1 MPFRGYWGWTW
12 FQEPFT
18 WPVVQDL
25 DDDGKPEVI
34 VPTGDFEGGTKWSGV
49 QVCDGA
55 TGAVRWVRKLSR
67 SSQFGQV
74 QQVNRILVGRQ
85 LERDGCRPVFTA
97 VLDGEFFPRDRPYS
111 SFQVGNL
118 DKDYN
123 NPVLLVDALSGK
135 DGHGLWW
142 ARQRLPSGALTTSPK
157 PSVGP
162 LLWWHAGADG
172 SPLLVVPYV
181 PGSPQNEQQSNPVY
195 FLSSG
200 TGQVAH
206 VGADHREVRT
216 LDLDGDGTLDLLS
229 FRPDQADAFDQGG
242 KLETIRGQ
250 SPEAWRRL
258 GGAWQ
263 LAGDLDGDG
272 IPDLVTAQPEDRAG
286 KGPREPDRENATDP
300 EVLARRE
307 RAKREQSQSKAISG
321 RDARDLWQR
330 EIQDA
335 QRHTPWDQTM
345 FTALHPHKP
354 GYLDGGV
361 PDLFVTGKSNTIFTR
376 DEPFSPLLAVS
387 GRTGQ
392 RLWAAD
398 IAVEIWNGPQLLQ
411 CHDLDGDGQ
420 KEILFI
426 SAMDWG
432 WERPIKGNHSSDEW
446 QYWLAVLSGRDGKVR
461 WKQPL
466 CDRNHPG
473 QQPTT
478 TPFSCVLADLNGDR
492 VRDVIV
498 EAIQPNGDGG
508 VRAFSGKDG
517 TTLWSWAPEAQAGA
531 RRSLA
536 SRPTLAV
543 GDLDGDGRLEVV
555 VLHRTDVLDKTGQ
568 MQVHAEVLVLDSATG
583 RPKWSWREP
592 VNSEY
597 NDTRNGAIRSRVTPL
612 IVNLDG
618 GKRRAVCVWTY
629 HYETK
634 GQIVLLDAEG
644 KELQRQRVKF
654 RLNGDGWRNYHDDPK
669 DTYAPYY
676 SSLFRVWAVDLDG
689 DGTDELVYFSRDKLR
704 VLHGGLDRVMSEW
717 PLPEEDC
724 DLLEVSPRTAHHPP
738 LLAVRAG
745 GRVVFLGTAP
755 EKPYWTCTGSGKPL
769 AVAWEPSGPRVL
781 YDLGNEVTVCRIAQS
796 SSPGEPE
803 GPRPALPSTAD
814 DPRFVVSL
822 PWYPLGDLPP
832 LLPSSPLGLAAALLG
847 LAAAVLIAPAFV
859 LRWVVR
865 RRAWLL
871 CLAPILWLGLVWGG
885 AWLLF
890 LARLETEAKWQIY
903 NQGQWGFA
911 WRLGW
916 GLLRLAV
923 AGLPM
928 ATFVVAVVRLFRACR
943 WGPLLLLLASVPIL
957 AVLVGV
963 VWMSVFAESPGGE
976 RHYSWRG
983 WYTLW
988 PAGTY
993 AAGLLL
999 LAGFLV
1005 IRAARLSRAGVR
1017 RLFQRAVV
1025 ELAHF
1030 QRTRASDG

>member
-1 MPFRGYWGWTW
+1 M
-12 FQEPFT
+12 
-18 WPVVQDL
+18 
-25 DDDGKPEVI
+25 I

-55 TGAVRWVRKLSR
+55 SGAVRWVRKLSR

-74 QQVNRILVGRQ
+74 QQVNRIIVGPQ
-85 LERDGCRPVFTA
+85 SDRDGCRPVFTA

-111 SFQVGNL
+111 SFHLGNF

-142 ARQRLPSGALTTSPK
+142 ARQRLPSAALTTAPK

-172 SPLLVVPYV
+172 WPQLVVPYV
-181 PGSPQNEQQSNPVY
+181 PGSPQNEHQSHPVY
-195 FLSSG
+195 FLSSR
-200 TGQVAH
+200 TGKVAQVSP
-206 VGADHREVRT
+206 DYRELRT

-229 FRPDQADAFDQGG
+229 FRPDQPDAYDQGG
-242 KLETIRGQ
+242 KLETIRGR

-272 IPDLVTAQPEDRAG
+272 IPDLVTTQPKERAG
-286 KGPREPDRENATDP
+286 GGSKEPEREKTTDP
-300 EVLARRE
+300 EVTARRE
-307 RAKREQSQSKAISG
+307 RAKRDQGQSKAISG
-321 RDARDLWQR
+321 RDGRVLWQR
-330 EIQDA
+330 EIQDG
-335 QRHTPWDQTM
+335 QRHPPWEQTM
-345 FTALHPHKP
+345 FTGMHPLLP
-354 GYLDGGV
+354 RERSERSSLIAGAAGFDLDGDGV
-361 PDLFVTGKSNTIFTR
+361 PDLLVTGKSNTNYMHH
-376 DEPFSPLLAVS
+376 EPFSPLLAVS

-420 KEILFI
+420 KEVLFV

-432 WERPIKGNHSSDEW
+432 WERPTKGNHSSDEW
-446 QYWLAVLSGRDGKVR
+446 QYWLAVLSGHDGKVR

-466 CDRNHPG
+466 CERDHPG
-473 QQPTT
+473 QSPTT
-478 TPFSCVLADLNGDR
+478 TPFACVLADLNGDG
-492 VRDVIV
+492 VLDVIV
-498 EAIQPNGDGG
+498 ETIQPNAEGG

-517 TTLWSWAPEAQAGA
+517 APLWSWAPEPRAGA
-531 RRSLA
+531 GRGSFG

-543 GDLDGDGRLEVV
+543 GDLGAGRLEVV
-555 VLHRTDVLDKTGQ
+555 VLHKTDVPDAKGHPQ
-568 MQVHAEVLVLDSATG
+568 PHAEVLVLDGATG
-583 RPKWSWREP
+583 RRKWSWREP
-592 VNSEY
+592 VNYEY
-597 NDTRNGAIRSRVTPL
+597 NDTSNGAIRSRVTPL

-629 HYETK
+629 HYTNK
-634 GQIVLLDAEG
+634 GQIFLLAEG

-654 RLNGDGWRNYHDDPK
+654 RLNGDGWRLFHDDPK
-669 DTYAPYY
+669 CTYAPYY

-689 DGTDELVYFSRDKLR
+689 DGTDELVYFSGDKLR
-704 VLHGGLDRVMSEW
+704 VLSGGLDQVMCEW
-717 PLPEEDC
+717 PLPEENC
-724 DLLEVSPRTAHHPP
+724 DLLEFSPKTERHPT

-769 AVAWEPSGPRVL
+769 AVAWAPSGPRVI
-781 YDLGNEVTVCRIAQS
+781 YDLGNEVTVCRVAQPS
-796 SSPGEPE
+796 SSGEP
-803 GPRPALPSTAD
+803 GGAQPAVPSTGD

-822 PWYPLGDLPP
+822 PWYPLGGLPP
-832 LLPSSPLGLAAALLG
+832 LMPSSPLGLSAALLG
-847 LAAAVLIAPAFV
+847 LAAAVLIAPGFV
-859 LRWVVR
+859 LFWAVR

-871 CLAPILWLGLVWGG
+871 CLAPIIWLGLVWGG

-903 NQGQWGFA
+903 NQGEWGFA

-916 GLLRLAV
+916 GLLRLAL

-928 ATFVVAVVRLFRACR
+928 AAFVVGAVWCFRNWR
-943 WGPLLLLLASVPIL
+943 WGRLALLLASVPVL
-957 AVLVGV
+957 ALLVGM
-963 VWMSVFAESPGGE
+963 VWLFVLTAGPRSE

-983 WYTLW
+983 WYALW
-988 PAGTY
+988 PAGMY

-1005 IRAARLSRAGVR
+1005 FGATRLGRVGAR
-1017 RLFQRAVV
+1017 RLWRRAVP
-1025 ELAHF
+1025 
-1030 QRTRASDG
+1030 